1 MSWKTLFVPF
11 DVKQFKIGDKKVP
24 ELKFAEP
31 QTMSF
36 AVTLCERDGTGKP
49 TGRKKS
55 YQTMNADNLCDWHE
69 QNTSKGSKK
78 KKNKNKDKAKK
89 RRSSS
94 KNKSRTPKRNNDG

>member
-1 MSWKTLFVPF
+1 M
-11 DVKQFKIGDKKVP
+11 P
-24 ELKFAEP
+24 ELRFAEP

-69 QNTSKGSKK
+69 QNTSKGGKK
-78 KKNKNKDKAKK
+78 KRKKDKA
-89 RRSSS
+89 S
-94 KNKSRTPKRNNDG
+94 KNKSRTPKRNSND

>member
-1 MSWKTLFVPF
+1 M
-11 DVKQFKIGDKKVP
+11 P
-24 ELKFAEP
+24 ELRFAEP

-69 QNTSKGSKK
+69 QNTSKGGKK
-78 KKNKNKDKAKK
+78 KRKKDKA
-89 RRSSS
+89 S